1 MVAAA
6 KAPNPHSHFVP
17 ACWYLIEEVYF
28 NNKYT
33 GIQQR
38 TKALM
43 NNINI

>member
-17 ACWYLIEEVYF
+17 ACWYLIDEVYF

-33 GIQQR
+33 EKQSKNQVQR
-38 TKALM
+38 NKYNL
-43 NNINI
+43 